1 MKILDGKNSS
11 LLIKTA
17 IRDEIEKKYIDKGV
31 DVPCLACIIVGD
43 NPASQV
49 YVANKEKACA
59 AVGMKSIIKRIPATA
74 TNEDVEAVITDL
86 NEDNNVSGILLQLP
100 LPKGFDEARLLE
112 CISPNKDVDSLT
124 NLNLGKL
131 FAGKNVIAPCTAI
144 GIIELL
150 DMYDIDMEGK
160 NVVVVGRSIL
170 VGKSSATLF
179 EQRNAT
185 VTLCH
190 SKTRDLKAE
199 CLRADILVVAVGK
212 PKFITAD
219 MVKDGA
225 TVVDVGIN
233 RTEAG
238 LVGDVDFENVKDKC
252 EFITPV
258 PGGVGPM
265 TIAELLKNTLT
276 LHELQ

>member
-1 MKILDGKNSS
+1 MNILDGKSSS

-17 IRDEIEKKYIDKGV
+17 IRDKIQRDYIDKGIE
-31 DVPCLACIIVGD
+31 VPCLACIIVGD

-49 YVANKEKACA
+49 YVASKEKACA
-59 AVGMKSIIKRIPATA
+59 TVGMKSIIKRIPATA
-74 TNEDVEAVITDL
+74 SNDEVEAVIREL
-86 NEDNNVSGILLQLP
+86 NSDQSVSGILLQLP

-131 FAGKNVIAPCTAI
+131 FANKNVIAPCTAI

-150 DMYDIDMEGK
+150 DMYDVTLEGK
-160 NVVVVGRSIL
+160 NVVVVGRSLL
-170 VGKSSATLF
+170 VGKSVASLF

-185 VTLCH
+185 ITLCH
-190 SKTRDLKAE
+190 SKTKDLKAE
-199 CLRADILVVAVGK
+199 CLRADILVVAIGK

-225 TVVDVGIN
+225 IVIDVGIN

-276 LHELQ
+276 LHELN